1 MGEAYQ
7 RILEDLY
14 AGIEDNEAM
23 SHAFDRICRQ
33 AGTLVASCEKLEL
46 ATGSFSTLVQSG
58 QDPSH
63 TGFSLLEDR
72 AREVNPYYEPDVFMR
87 IIGEAQF
94 ANDVLPRST
103 VKRTAYY
110 SDYLRPLGISD
121 IAGYFFQ
128 PEPGIIHCIS
138 FPRDGR
144 GSFGLRERELFQG
157 LTPHMMRAFEIRH
170 RLHTAAQTR
179 SLLEQAL
186 NTMEHGLLLINSA
199 GRVVWHNITATDII
213 NRRDGLT
220 LKMGQ
225 FSIQGNAEN
234 AQFQQLLLKQLA
246 AAALDAQ
253 LQQVENFY
261 LPSRSGLTPY
271 VISLHC
277 LSERL
282 DWPGLDSAV
291 VCALVADP
299 LRSHSVTV
307 QQLMTQYTLTP
318 AEARV
323 SVGVGFG
330 WSLENIAERLGQ
342 KVSTTRNL
350 LKRAMRKT
358 DTHRQAELGARIWAL
373 SIPTTNAPPAIHR
386 QTAAG
391 PAPAESAAHRSR
403 PGPRPPPR

>member
-14 AGIEDNEAM
+14 AGIEDNQAM

-33 AGTLVASCEKLEL
+33 AGALVASCEKLEL

-63 TGFSLLEDR
+63 PGFCLLEDR
-72 AREVNPYYEPDVFMR
+72 AREVNPYYEPDVIMR
-87 IIGEAQF
+87 IIGQAQF

-110 SDYLRPLGISD
+110 ADYLDPLGVSD

-157 LTPHMMRAFEIRH
+157 LRPHMMRAFEIRH
-170 RLHTAAQTR
+170 RLQVAAQAR
-179 SLLEQAL
+179 SLLERAL
-186 NTMEHGLLLINSA
+186 DTMQHGLLMINGA
-199 GRVVWHNITATDII
+199 GRVVWHNLAATEII
-213 NRRDGLT
+213 NRQDGLALT
-220 LKMGQ
+220 LGQ
-225 FSIQGNAEN
+225 MSVQHSVEN
-234 AQFQQLLLKQLA
+234 TRFQQLLLKQLA
-246 AAALDAQ
+246 AAARDAP
-253 LQQVENFY
+253 LQKVESFY
-261 LPSRSGLTPY
+261 IPSSSGLTPY

-330 WSLENIAERLGQ
+330 WSLETIAERLGQ